1 MMDAL
6 KCRPIICV
14 ICQGPQFCLSA
25 SRSLRRLI
33 PKSKSREN
41 AVYRCKAIVVNKPH
55 RKNTLYQKVLASTY
69 IYISVYTP
77 GTTLLCTQYYPF
89 TVNTNIPSVECDLVP
104 QSATTTFCLGFCI
117 YPYSMTE
124 ADTHVKVIS
133 NFPRSAGQESW
144 NGGTYTV
151 LYT

>member
-55 RKNTLYQKVLASTY
+55 RKNTLYQKVLASRLHPQPQL
-69 IYISVYTP
+69 IWISCGKLLYSTSEHDCTLCPTVSEDISARRP
-77 GTTLLCTQYYPF
+77 G
-89 TVNTNIPSVECDLVP
+89 EAM
-104 QSATTTFCLGFCI
+104 SASNPGEAMSALRPGCAIFVRPKRICNEQGKYCI
-117 YPYSMTE
+117 
-124 ADTHVKVIS
+124 
-133 NFPRSAGQESW
+133 
-144 NGGTYTV
+144 
-151 LYT
+151 